1 MVIFETIPH
10 TETKEIG
17 STAAAP
23 ITTGTKVIKSIVAT
37 ENTTDTKATH
47 CTTSAQHTTNT
58 KVSMINSI
66 SNNGSHRGM
75 ASPSES

>member
-10 TETKEIG
+10 TETK
-17 STAAAP
+17 
-23 ITTGTKVIKSIVAT
+23 VINSIVAI

-58 KVSMINSI
+58 RVSMINSMI
-66 SNNGSHRGM
+66 K
-75 ASPSES
+75 